1 MAAWILAQGLSA
13 ERPLVILSD
22 NSVEHALFALAA
34 QHVGVPSAAISPAY
48 SLMSKDFDKLRS
60 MVSLL
65 EPGAI
70 YVSAMQPFA
79 AALAAIQPLHSA
91 TIVSGNAADTGAISF
106 RTIAATLETPDV
118 AKAFA
123 AVTPDTIAKF
133 LFTSGS
139 TGTPKAVINTQRM
152 LTSSQQAK
160 AQTWSFLEGSG
171 DGLVILDWLPWS
183 HTFGANHNFNLVLR
197 NGGTLFVDGGK
208 PAPGL
213 FATSLAN
220 LRSVMPTVYFN
231 VPRGFDMLIAALRSD
246 DELRRRFFSEVKFAF
261 YAGAALPQNLW
272 DALEELSIKTVGR
285 ALPMVS
291 AWGSTETSPLA
302 TDCHFQAQRS
312 GNIGVPIPGTE
323 LKLVPSGDKLEVR
336 VRGPNVTPGY
346 WKAPE
351 LTAQAFDAEG
361 FYLIGDAVTFADP
374 ARPELGL
381 FFDGRVA
388 EDFKLNS
395 GTWVSVGT
403 LRVAGIAALAPL
415 AQDIV
420 VTGHGGDEVRFLVF
434 PNIAACRAHAGL
446 TDSADVKDVIGHD
459 KVRHSIAQGL
469 AKLKAQSGNSSGHA
483 TRALLLAE
491 PASVDGGEITDKGYI
506 NQRAVLTR
514 RAQAVAT
521 LDDDGFRRMDRLRRV
536 RRGTSDLARHAG
548 TSPAMTKSKSFAL
561 TNLLPK
567 QLTCESFRAIARFT
581 DRAVELPCRA
591 GRKRMLERSGPS
603 GPNARAH
610 QAGWNAGAR
619 LAVVAVARS
628 GAALAGHGAEI
639 LVQPPQQV
647 DQNLPLVFLQ
657 AGQQPPLA
665 FERGHDHL
673 VVDRAPARGQRD
685 GVGAA
690 VVGCG
695 ADRDQAALLQHRKI
709 AADRP
714 LVEADHV
721 ADPRGRNAGLDRQQ
735 RHDPPFRD
743 VDAEIALIK
752 HRRAVRQLVGDE
764 GDERRNV
771 AVEIEQRAVIGGCGL
786 HWARPARFPA
796 KGNLAHVSIIA
807 AELRPSNRDMGQGF
821 TRTNFGRSR

>member
-1 MAAWILAQGLSA
+1 MTIAAISGADSQNLFATPEIVADRRTDGSIILKSTTPLQPGARCIGDWLEHWARQAPDRIFLGDRANADAPWTTVTYRDALQQVRSAAAWILAQGLSA

-48 SLMSKDFDKLRS
+48 SLMSKDFDKLKS
-60 MVSLL
+60 MIKLL
-65 EPGAI
+65 GPGAI
-70 YVSAMQPFA
+70 YVSGTKPFA
-79 AALAAIQPLHSA
+79 AALAAIKSLHSA
-91 TIVSGNAADTGAISF
+91 TIVSGNTDDNEVISF
-106 RTIAATLETPDV
+106 RSIATTPETPDV
-118 AKAFA
+118 EKAFA
-123 AVTPDTIAKF
+123 AITPDTIAKF

-160 AQTWSFLEGSG
+160 AQTWTFLENIG

-197 NGGTLFVDGGK
+197 NGGTLYVDGGK

-213 FATSLAN
+213 FAISLAN

-231 VPRGFDMLIAALRSD
+231 VPRGFDMLIAALRG
-246 DELRRRFFSEVKFAF
+246 DEELCKKFFSEVKFAF

-272 DALEELSIKTVGR
+272 DALEELSIKTVGH

-302 TDCHFQAQRS
+302 TDCHFQAKRS
-312 GNIGVPIPGTE
+312 GNIGVAIPGTE

-351 LTAQAFDAEG
+351 LTALAFDAEG

-374 ARPELGL
+374 ERPELGL

-403 LRVAGIAALAPL
+403 LRLAGIAALAPL

-420 VTGHGGDEVRFLVF
+420 ITGHGGDEVRFLVF

-446 TDSADVKDVIGHD
+446 PDSANVKNVIGHE
-459 KVRHSIAQGL
+459 KVRSAIAQGL
-469 AKLKAQSGNSSGHA
+469 AKLKAQSGHSSGHA

-514 RAQAVAT
+514 RAGAVAT
-521 LDDDGFRRMDRLRRV
+521 LDDD
-536 RRGTSDLARHAG
+536 S
-548 TSPAMTKSKSFAL
+548 S
-561 TNLLPK
+561 
-567 QLTCESFRAIARFT
+567 
-581 DRAVELPCRA
+581 VEWIGC
-591 GRKRMLERSGPS
+591 SG
-603 GPNARAH
+603 
-610 QAGWNAGAR
+610 
-619 LAVVAVARS
+619 
-628 GAALAGHGAEI
+628 
-639 LVQPPQQV
+639 
-647 DQNLPLVFLQ
+647 
-657 AGQQPPLA
+657 
-665 FERGHDHL
+665 
-673 VVDRAPARGQRD
+673 
-685 GVGAA
+685 
-690 VVGCG
+690 
-695 ADRDQAALLQHRKI
+695 
-709 AADRP
+709 
-714 LVEADHV
+714 
-721 ADPRGRNAGLDRQQ
+721 
-735 RHDPPFRD
+735 
-743 VDAEIALIK
+743 
-752 HRRAVRQLVGDE
+752 
-764 GDERRNV
+764 
-771 AVEIEQRAVIGGCGL
+771 
-786 HWARPARFPA
+786 
-796 KGNLAHVSIIA
+796 
-807 AELRPSNRDMGQGF
+807 
-821 TRTNFGRSR
+821 

>member
-1 MAAWILAQGLSA
+1 MMPAAAPSRDQSETLFATPAIIADRRADGSIILKSTMPLREAARCVGDWLEHWARQTPGRIFLGDRAGVDAPWTTVTYKDALKQVRSAAAWILAQGLSV

-34 QHVGVPSAAISPAY
+34 QHVGVPSASISPAY

-70 YVSAMQPFA
+70 YVSGTKPFA
-79 AALAAIQPLHSA
+79 AALAAIKPLHQA
-91 TIVSGNAADTGAISF
+91 RIVSGHAEDADAISF
-106 RTIAATLETPDV
+106 RTIAATPETPDV

-160 AQTWSFLEGSG
+160 AQTWTFLERG
-171 DGLVILDWLPWS
+171 DEDLVILDWLPWS

-197 NGGTLFVDGGK
+197 NGGTLYVDGGK

-231 VPRGFDMLIAALRSD
+231 VPRGFDMLIAALRGD

-272 DALEELSIKTVGR
+272 DALEELSIQTVGR

-361 FYLIGDAVTFADP
+361 FYMIGDAVTLADP

-446 TDSADVKDVIGHD
+446 SDGADVKDVVTHD
-459 KVRHSIAQGL
+459 KVRDAIAQGL

-491 PASVDGGEITDKGYI
+491 PASVDGGEITDKGYV

-521 LDDDGFRRMDRLRRV
+521 LDDEASAEWIGCV
-536 RRGTSDLARHAG
+536 R
-548 TSPAMTKSKSFAL
+548 
-561 TNLLPK
+561 
-567 QLTCESFRAIARFT
+567 
-581 DRAVELPCRA
+581 
-591 GRKRMLERSGPS
+591 
-603 GPNARAH
+603 
-610 QAGWNAGAR
+610 
-619 LAVVAVARS
+619 
-628 GAALAGHGAEI
+628 
-639 LVQPPQQV
+639 
-647 DQNLPLVFLQ
+647 
-657 AGQQPPLA
+657 
-665 FERGHDHL
+665 
-673 VVDRAPARGQRD
+673 
-685 GVGAA
+685 
-690 VVGCG
+690 
-695 ADRDQAALLQHRKI
+695 
-709 AADRP
+709 
-714 LVEADHV
+714 
-721 ADPRGRNAGLDRQQ
+721 
-735 RHDPPFRD
+735 
-743 VDAEIALIK
+743 
-752 HRRAVRQLVGDE
+752 
-764 GDERRNV
+764 
-771 AVEIEQRAVIGGCGL
+771 
-786 HWARPARFPA
+786 
-796 KGNLAHVSIIA
+796 
-807 AELRPSNRDMGQGF
+807 
-821 TRTNFGRSR
+821 

>member
-1 MAAWILAQGLSA
+1 MTIAATSGDLFATPAIVADRRADGSILVKSTVPLQPGTRCIGDWLEHWARQAPDRIFLADRAAADAPWSTVTYKAALKQVRASAAWILAQALSA

-60 MVSLL
+60 MVELL
-65 EPGAI
+65 GPGAI
-70 YVSAMQPFA
+70 YVSATKPFA

-91 TIVSGNAADTGAISF
+91 AIVSGSAGDTDAISF
-106 RTIAATLETPDV
+106 RNIAATPETPDV
-118 AKAFA
+118 EKAFGA
-123 AVTPDTIAKF
+123 ITPDTIAKF

-160 AQTWSFLEGSG
+160 AQTWTFLG
-171 DGLVILDWLPWS
+171 DIGEKLVILDWLPWS

-197 NGGTLFVDGGK
+197 NGGTLYVDGGK

-231 VPRGFDMLIAALRSD
+231 VPRGFDMLIAALRGD
-246 DELRRRFFSEVKFAF
+246 DELRQKFFGEVKFAF

-285 ALPMVS
+285 AMPMVS

-302 TDCHFQAQRS
+302 TDCHFQAKRS

-351 LTAQAFDAEG
+351 LTAQAFDDEG

-374 ARPELGL
+374 THPELGL

-420 VTGHGGDEVRFLVF
+420 VTGHDGDEVRFLVF

-446 TDSADVKDVIGHD
+446 PDSADANDVIGHD
-459 KVRHSIAQGL
+459 KVRSAVALGL
-469 AKLKAQSGNSSGHA
+469 ARLKAQSGHSSGHA

-514 RAQAVAT
+514 RAGAVAT
-521 LDDDGFRRMDRLRRV
+521 LDDDSSAEWIGC
-536 RRGTSDLARHAG
+536 AG
-548 TSPAMTKSKSFAL
+548 
-561 TNLLPK
+561 
-567 QLTCESFRAIARFT
+567 
-581 DRAVELPCRA
+581 
-591 GRKRMLERSGPS
+591 
-603 GPNARAH
+603 
-610 QAGWNAGAR
+610 
-619 LAVVAVARS
+619 
-628 GAALAGHGAEI
+628 
-639 LVQPPQQV
+639 
-647 DQNLPLVFLQ
+647 
-657 AGQQPPLA
+657 
-665 FERGHDHL
+665 
-673 VVDRAPARGQRD
+673 
-685 GVGAA
+685 
-690 VVGCG
+690 
-695 ADRDQAALLQHRKI
+695 
-709 AADRP
+709 
-714 LVEADHV
+714 
-721 ADPRGRNAGLDRQQ
+721 
-735 RHDPPFRD
+735 
-743 VDAEIALIK
+743 
-752 HRRAVRQLVGDE
+752 
-764 GDERRNV
+764 
-771 AVEIEQRAVIGGCGL
+771 
-786 HWARPARFPA
+786 
-796 KGNLAHVSIIA
+796 
-807 AELRPSNRDMGQGF
+807 
-821 TRTNFGRSR
+821 

>member
-1 MAAWILAQGLSA
+1 MPAAAPSRDRSGTLFATPAIMADRRADGSIILKSTMPLRDGARCIGDWLEHWARQAPDRIFLADRASADVPWSTVSYSDALQQVRAAAAWILAQGLSA

-48 SLMSKDFDKLRS
+48 SLMSLDFDKLKS

-70 YVSAMQPFA
+70 YVSGTKPFA
-79 AALAAIQPLHSA
+79 AALAAIEPLHRA
-91 TIVSGNAADTGAISF
+91 LIVSGNAGDTDAISF
-106 RTIAATLETPDV
+106 SSIAATPETPDV
-118 AKAFA
+118 GQAFA
-123 AVTPDTIAKF
+123 AITPDTIAKF

-139 TGTPKAVINTQRM
+139 TGGPKAVINTQRM

-160 AQTWSFLEGSG
+160 AQTWTFLEDIGEK
-171 DGLVILDWLPWS
+171 LVILDWLPWS

-197 NGGTLFVDGGK
+197 NGGTLYVDGGK
-208 PAPGL
+208 PEPGL

-231 VPRGFDMLIAALRSD
+231 VPRGFDMLIAALRGD
-246 DELRRRFFSEVKFAF
+246 EELRTKFFGEVKFAF

-272 DALEELSIKTVGR
+272 DALEELSIKTTGR
-285 ALPMVS
+285 AMPMVS

-302 TDCHFQAQRS
+302 TDCHFQANRS

-351 LTAQAFDAEG
+351 LTAQAFDADG

-420 VTGHGGDEVRFLVF
+420 VTGHGGDAVRFLVF
-434 PNIAACRAHAGL
+434 PNVAACRALVGL
-446 TDSADVKDVIGHD
+446 PEGADVKDVIGHD
-459 KVRHSIAQGL
+459 KVRTAIAQGL

-491 PASVDGGEITDKGYI
+491 VASVDGGEITDKGYI
-506 NQRAVLTR
+506 NQR
-514 RAQAVAT
+514 
-521 LDDDGFRRMDRLRRV
+521 
-536 RRGTSDLARHAG
+536 
-548 TSPAMTKSKSFAL
+548 
-561 TNLLPK
+561 
-567 QLTCESFRAIARFT
+567 
-581 DRAVELPCRA
+581 
-591 GRKRMLERSGPS
+591 
-603 GPNARAH
+603 
-610 QAGWNAGAR
+610 
-619 LAVVAVARS
+619 
-628 GAALAGHGAEI
+628 
-639 LVQPPQQV
+639 
-647 DQNLPLVFLQ
+647 
-657 AGQQPPLA
+657 
-665 FERGHDHL
+665 
-673 VVDRAPARGQRD
+673 
-685 GVGAA
+685 
-690 VVGCG
+690 
-695 ADRDQAALLQHRKI
+695 
-709 AADRP
+709 
-714 LVEADHV
+714 
-721 ADPRGRNAGLDRQQ
+721 
-735 RHDPPFRD
+735 
-743 VDAEIALIK
+743 
-752 HRRAVRQLVGDE
+752 
-764 GDERRNV
+764 
-771 AVEIEQRAVIGGCGL
+771 
-786 HWARPARFPA
+786 
-796 KGNLAHVSIIA
+796 
-807 AELRPSNRDMGQGF
+807 
-821 TRTNFGRSR
+821 

>member
-1 MAAWILAQGLSA
+1 MTAAAVISRDNPETLFATPAIVADRRADGSIILKSTEPLRPSARCVGDWLEHWARATPERTFLGERASVDVPWATVTYKDAVRQVRSIAAWILAQRLNAGH
-13 ERPLVILSD
+13 PLVILSD
-22 NSVEHALFALAA
+22 NSIDHALLALAA
-34 QHVGVPSAAISPAY
+34 MHVGVPVAAISPAY
-48 SLMSKDFDKLRS
+48 SLMSKDFDKLKS
-60 MVSLL
+60 MITLL
-65 EPGAI
+65 APGAI
-70 YVSAMQPFA
+70 YVSGTKPFA
-79 AALAAIQPLHSA
+79 TALAAIKPLHSA
-91 TIVSGNAADTGAISF
+91 KLVSGNAGDADAIAFAS
-106 RTIAATLETPDV
+106 IAATPETSAV

-160 AQTWSFLEGSG
+160 AQTWSFLDSARQ
-171 DGLVILDWLPWS
+171 GLVILDWLPWS

-197 NGGTLFVDGGK
+197 NGGTLYIDGGK

-231 VPRGFDMLIAALRSD
+231 VPRGFDMLIAALRGD
-246 DELRRRFFSEVKFAF
+246 DELRQKFFSEVKFAF

-272 DALEELSIKTVGR
+272 EALEELSIKSVGR

-302 TDCHFQAQRS
+302 TDCHFQAERS

-361 FYLIGDAVTFADP
+361 FYLIGDAVKFADP
-374 ARPELGL
+374 SRPERGL

-395 GTWVSVGT
+395 GTWVNVGT

-446 TDSADVKDVIGHD
+446 AESASVGEVLVHE
-459 KVRHSIAQGL
+459 KVRATIASGL
-469 AKLKAQSGNSSGHA
+469 AKLKAQSGHSSGHA
-483 TRALLLAE
+483 MRALLLEE

-514 RAQAVAT
+514 RAAAVAI
-521 LDDDGFRRMDRLRRV
+521 LDDDH
-536 RRGTSDLARHAG
+536 SAA
-548 TSPAMTKSKSFAL
+548 
-561 TNLLPK
+561 
-567 QLTCESFRAIARFT
+567 
-581 DRAVELPCRA
+581 
-591 GRKRMLERSGPS
+591 
-603 GPNARAH
+603 
-610 QAGWNAGAR
+610 W
-619 LAVVAVARS
+619 VAC
-628 GAALAGHGAEI
+628 AE
-639 LVQPPQQV
+639 
-647 DQNLPLVFLQ
+647 
-657 AGQQPPLA
+657 
-665 FERGHDHL
+665 
-673 VVDRAPARGQRD
+673 
-685 GVGAA
+685 
-690 VVGCG
+690 
-695 ADRDQAALLQHRKI
+695 
-709 AADRP
+709 
-714 LVEADHV
+714 
-721 ADPRGRNAGLDRQQ
+721 
-735 RHDPPFRD
+735 
-743 VDAEIALIK
+743 
-752 HRRAVRQLVGDE
+752 
-764 GDERRNV
+764 
-771 AVEIEQRAVIGGCGL
+771 
-786 HWARPARFPA
+786 
-796 KGNLAHVSIIA
+796 
-807 AELRPSNRDMGQGF
+807 
-821 TRTNFGRSR
+821 

>member
-1 MAAWILAQGLSA
+1 MTLAAADRGVNPEPLFATPEIVADRRADGTIWLKSATPLQQDARCVGDWLEHWARQTPDRIFLGERSSVDAPWTTVTYQDALRQVRSVAAWILAQGLSA
-13 ERPLVILSD
+13 EHPLVILSD
-22 NSVEHALFALAA
+22 NSIDHALFALGAMHA
-34 QHVGVPSAAISPAY
+34 GVPAAAISPAY
-48 SLMSKDFDKLRS
+48 SLVSKDFDKLKS
-60 MVSLL
+60 MIRLL

-70 YVSAMQPFA
+70 HVSSLKPFA
-79 AALAAIQPLHSA
+79 PALAAIEPLHNA
-91 TIVSGNAADTGAISF
+91 KIVSGDAGSSEAISF
-106 RTIAATLETPDV
+106 RSVAATPETSAV

-123 AVTPDTIAKF
+123 AITPDTIAKF

-139 TGTPKAVINTQRM
+139 TGAPKAVINTQRM

-160 AQTWSFLEGSG
+160 AQTWSFL
-171 DGLVILDWLPWS
+171 DRARDDLVILDWLPWS

-197 NGGTLFVDGGK
+197 NGGTLYIDGGK

-246 DELRRRFFSEVKFAF
+246 DELRRRFFGDVKFAF

-272 DALEELSIKTVGR
+272 DAMAELSIKTVGR

-302 TDCHFQAQRS
+302 TDCHFQAERS

-351 LTAQAFDAEG
+351 LTAQAFDADG

-374 ARPELGL
+374 DRPERGL

-420 VTGHGGDEVRFLVF
+420 VTGHGGDHVRFLVF
-434 PNIAACRAHAGL
+434 PNVAACRAHAGL
-446 TDSADVKDVIGHD
+446 PDSADVNEVIGHA
-459 KVRHSIAQGL
+459 KVRAGIATGL
-469 AKLKAQSGNSSGHA
+469 AKLKAQSGGGSSAHA

-514 RAQAVAT
+514 RANAVAT
-521 LDDDGFRRMDRLRRV
+521 LEDDA
-536 RRGTSDLARHAG
+536 SI
-548 TSPAMTKSKSFAL
+548 
-561 TNLLPK
+561 
-567 QLTCESFRAIARFT
+567 E
-581 DRAVELPCRA
+581 
-591 GRKRMLERSGPS
+591 
-603 GPNARAH
+603 
-610 QAGWNAGAR
+610 W
-619 LAVVAVARS
+619 
-628 GAALAGHGAEI
+628 
-639 LVQPPQQV
+639 
-647 DQNLPLVFLQ
+647 
-657 AGQQPPLA
+657 
-665 FERGHDHL
+665 
-673 VVDRAPARGQRD
+673 
-685 GVGAA
+685 
-690 VVGCG
+690 VGC
-695 ADRDQAALLQHRKI
+695 AD
-709 AADRP
+709 
-714 LVEADHV
+714 
-721 ADPRGRNAGLDRQQ
+721 
-735 RHDPPFRD
+735 
-743 VDAEIALIK
+743 
-752 HRRAVRQLVGDE
+752 
-764 GDERRNV
+764 
-771 AVEIEQRAVIGGCGL
+771 
-786 HWARPARFPA
+786 
-796 KGNLAHVSIIA
+796 
-807 AELRPSNRDMGQGF
+807 
-821 TRTNFGRSR
+821 

>member
-1 MAAWILAQGLSA
+1 MTTIAANRGDNSGMLFATPAIVADRRADGTIWLKSTAPLQPHARCVGDWLEHWARQTPERIFLGERSDVAAAWTTVTYKDALRQVRSAAAWVLAQGLSA

-22 NSVEHALFALAA
+22 NSIDHALFALGAMHA
-34 QHVGVPSAAISPAY
+34 GVPAAAISPAY
-48 SLMSKDFDKLRS
+48 SLISRDFDKLKS
-60 MVSLL
+60 MIKLL
-65 EPGAI
+65 DPGAI
-70 YVSAMQPFA
+70 YVSGMKAFA
-79 AALAAIQPLHSA
+79 PALAAIKPLHGA
-91 TIVSGNAADTGAISF
+91 DIVSGDADSTEAISF
-106 RTIAATLETPDV
+106 QSVAATPETPDV
-118 AKAFA
+118 ATAFA

-160 AQTWSFLEGSG
+160 AQTWTFLESG
-171 DGLVILDWLPWS
+171 RGDLVILDWLPWS

-197 NGGTLFVDGGK
+197 NGGTLYIDGGK

-231 VPRGFDMLIAALRSD
+231 VPRGFDMLIAALRGD
-246 DELRRRFFSEVKFAF
+246 DELRRRFFNEVKFAF

-351 LTAQAFDAEG
+351 LTARAFDADG

-374 ARPELGL
+374 ERPELGL

-403 LRVAGIAALAPL
+403 LRVAGISALAPL

-420 VTGHGGDEVRFLVF
+420 VTGHGGDHVRFLVF

-446 TDSADVKDVIGHD
+446 PDSAEASEVIGHQ
-459 KVRHSIAQGL
+459 KIRAAIAQGL
-469 AKLKAQSGNSSGHA
+469 AKLKSQSGGGSSAHA
-483 TRALLLAE
+483 TRALLLPE
-491 PASVDGGEITDKGYI
+491 PASVDGSEITDKGYI

-514 RAQAVAT
+514 RANAVKV
-521 LDDDGFRRMDRLRRV
+521 LEDD
-536 RRGTSDLARHAG
+536 
-548 TSPAMTKSKSFAL
+548 
-561 TNLLPK
+561 
-567 QLTCESFRAIARFT
+567 
-581 DRAVELPCRA
+581 
-591 GRKRMLERSGPS
+591 
-603 GPNARAH
+603 
-610 QAGWNAGAR
+610 
-619 LAVVAVARS
+619 
-628 GAALAGHGAEI
+628 AASEWI
-639 LVQPPQQV
+639 
-647 DQNLPLVFLQ
+647 
-657 AGQQPPLA
+657 
-665 FERGHDHL
+665 
-673 VVDRAPARGQRD
+673 
-685 GVGAA
+685 
-690 VVGCG
+690 GCPG
-695 ADRDQAALLQHRKI
+695 
-709 AADRP
+709 
-714 LVEADHV
+714 
-721 ADPRGRNAGLDRQQ
+721 
-735 RHDPPFRD
+735 
-743 VDAEIALIK
+743 
-752 HRRAVRQLVGDE
+752 
-764 GDERRNV
+764 
-771 AVEIEQRAVIGGCGL
+771 
-786 HWARPARFPA
+786 
-796 KGNLAHVSIIA
+796 
-807 AELRPSNRDMGQGF
+807 
-821 TRTNFGRSR
+821 